1 MDKGVPEARQG
12 AKNVEVRISNM
23 LGCIFTVVKIS
34 TYFSDYTAEASDIMS
49 LNQTED

>member
-23 LGCIFTVVKIS
+23 LGCIFSVVVKIS
-34 TYFSDYTAEASDIMS
+34 TYFSKYTAEA
-49 LNQTED
+49 